1 VLTNRI
7 TERKREVITAWLFLL
22 PSLVGTLIFLI
33 IPALSS
39 LGLSFVSWDLISD
52 IKPAGLANYE
62 RLINDPVFMR
72 TLTNTFY
79 YAIASVPIAIVLS
92 LGLALLVHQK
102 IKGLVIF
109 RTMYFLPVISSSVAV
124 AIVWRWVLNKDY
136 GFVNTGL
143 ELVHLPAPDWLG
155 SMVWSMPSVIIVGVW
170 KEIGYF
176 MVLFLAGLQGLP
188 KDVYEA
194 AAIDGANKWQSLR
207 YITLPLLSPTIFFVF
222 IISIIS
228 AFQVFDIPYI
238 MTEGGPGD
246 STTTIVLYLYR
257 QGFQFFRMG
266 YASAIAWVLFIII
279 LLFTLFQWF
288 VTQRKVFYN

>member
-1 VLTNRI
+1 MFTNRI
-7 TERKREVITAWLFLL
+7 TDRRREVITAWLFLL
-22 PSLVGTLIFLI
+22 PSLVGTLVFLI
-33 IPALSS
+33 IPALGS

-52 IKPAGLANYE
+52 MKPAGLANYE

-102 IKGLVIF
+102 IKGLLIF

-136 GFVNTGL
+136 GFVNSGL
-143 ELVHLPAPDWLG
+143 ELIHLPAPDWLG

-194 AAIDGANKWQSLR
+194 AAIDGANKWHSLR

-228 AFQVFDIPYI
+228 AFQVFDIPYV

-257 QGFQFFRMG
+257 QGFQYFRMG

-288 VTQRKVFYN
+288 ITQRKVFYN